1 MGWSIPLNKSVVVV
15 LVAMLVAP
23 SGVIA
28 QQKSKKPDPEE
39 TKARA
44 LFGEAQKAYD
54 LGQFDQALT
63 RYTEAYKLRPLPGFL
78 FNIAQCQRQLG
89 NFKEASFFYGRFI
102 DNSKPEAANVDLA
115 KQLFEDSR
123 QKDAEKTAEVA
134 RRDEEARLLA
144 RAQAKNDAP
153 VATSLVPADP
163 PPSAPPLVIQEETPV
178 YKKGWF
184 WGVVGGVAA
193 VAIAGGI
200 YAGVRASSQPV
211 KTTTTLGDI
220 DWRATP

>member
-1 MGWSIPLNKSVVVV
+1 MNKSVVVV
-15 LVAMLVAP
+15 LVGLLVAP
-23 SGVIA
+23 SAALA
-28 QQKSKKPDPEE
+28 QQKGKKLDPDEV
-39 TKARA
+39 KARA

-63 RYTEAYKLRPLPGFL
+63 QYTEAYKLRPLPGFL

-89 NFKEASFFYGRFI
+89 NFKEAAFFYGRFI

-115 KQLFEDSR
+115 KQLFEDSKQR
-123 QKDAEKTAEVA
+123 DAEKTAEGE
-134 RRDEEARLLA
+134 RREERARLA
-144 RAQAKNDAP
+144 AQAQAKNDAP
-153 VATSLVPADP
+153 VATNLLPAALP
-163 PPSAPPLVIQEETPV
+163 ASTPPLVAQEEAPV

-200 YAGVRASSQPV
+200 YAGLRASSQPM